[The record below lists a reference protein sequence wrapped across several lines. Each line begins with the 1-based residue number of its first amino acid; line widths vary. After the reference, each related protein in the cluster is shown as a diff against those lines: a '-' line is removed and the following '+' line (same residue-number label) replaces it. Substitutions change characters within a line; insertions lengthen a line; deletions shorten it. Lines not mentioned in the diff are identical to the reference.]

1 MKVILFKKGGLPD
14 RRLHQSLGSRTT
26 VLLEQARVQRPRVD
40 PDPQGRSVVG
50 GGLADVLHLI
60 VEATDVAG
68 VDPDGTAAGLDRLE
82 HVLRL
87 EVNIGDDGDA
97 RLLGDDRQR
106 IGILVGRAG
115 HANNVAPGGR

>member
-1 MKVILFKKGGLPD
+1 M
-14 RRLHQSLGSRTT
+14 
-26 VLLEQARVQRPRVD
+26 
-40 PDPQGRSVVG
+40 VG

-60 VEATDVAG
+60 VKATDVAG

-87 EVNIGDDGDA
+87 EVNVGDDGDA

-106 IGILVGRAG
+106 IGILIGRAS
-115 HANNVAPGGR
+115 HANNIAAGGR